1 MNKSKLKI
9 LSIIGARSGSKGVPD
24 KNIKLFCG
32 QPLISRIIGTAF
44 KSRYINRVVVSTD
57 SKKYARIAQ
66 EYGAEVPFIR
76 PKEFARDNSPEV
88 QYVLHAVKWFEEEEN
103 YQPDII
109 VRLLPTI
116 PLQQSEDID
125 YCIEKLLSDS
135 KADSAVVIA
144 EARQHPMKSLK
155 IVKDSEGKEKLI
167 TYFSNSGR
175 EVTPIARQNYEKAYF
190 RSNVIAFKR
199 NTLFNTDSLTG
210 DIVRF
215 HKIQQEKAIDIDSD
229 MDFIIAELLFNNYR
243 ISK

>member
-1 MNKSKLKI
+1 M
-9 LSIIGARSGSKGVPD
+9 
-24 KNIKLFCG
+24 
-32 QPLISRIIGTAF
+32 
-44 KSRYINRVVVSTD
+44 
-57 SKKYARIAQ
+57 
-66 EYGAEVPFIR
+66 
-76 PKEFARDNSPEV
+76 
-88 QYVLHAVKWFEEEEN
+88 LHAVKWFEEEEN

-215 HKIQQEKAIDIDSD
+215 HKIQQEQAIDIDSD
-229 MDFIIAELLFNNYR
+229 IDFVIAELLFNHYR
-243 ISK
+243 FSK